1 MMKQGQQDRA
11 DHFPVSLSRN
21 CRTLVNILNAFR
33 YTDTLAGLVS
43 PAKGK
48 WVPGG
53 CPMQFVLWTGG

>member
-21 CRTLVNILNAFR
+21 CWTVASIIHAFR
-33 YTDTLAGLVS
+33 FPNTLAGFAG

-48 WVPGG
+48 WLIRGDWGEVH
-53 CPMQFVLWTGG
+53 

>member
-21 CRTLVNILNAFR
+21 CWTVASIVHAFR
-33 YTDTLAGLVS
+33 CPFTLTGFVR

-48 WVPGG
+48 
-53 CPMQFVLWTGG
+53 